1 MRNRTE
7 GACRSGSHDDQPHEL
22 IAAASAE
29 HIWSTFEPSST
40 KRLLFG
46 QSGLWVQ
53 SVPMTEIVRSAV
65 TGNVCLG
72 ACGF

>member
-29 HIWSTFEPSST
+29 HVWSTFEPSST
-40 KRLLFG
+40 KRPLVG
-46 QSGLWVQ
+46 QNGL
-53 SVPMTEIVRSAV
+53 STDSA
-65 TGNVCLG
+65 
-72 ACGF
+72 

>member
-29 HIWSTFEPSST
+29 HVWSTFEPSST

-46 QSGLWVQ
+46 LTGL
-53 SVPMTEIVRSAV
+53 SPDST
-65 TGNVCLG
+65 
-72 ACGF
+72 